1 MLSLSMSFLVRC
13 WARSRGSWAIHRR
26 GRAEKPA
33 KKPDL
38 FSTRPPVG
46 GAPER
51 SQAGFYE
58 LRAGSGSRIDE
69 QTGARLLG
77 LFKQPKSAVSSCR
90 GTCASPPLAS
100 TRQHQRTTT
109 AATASVEHIPGSQV

>member
-1 MLSLSMSFLVRC
+1 MLSLSMSFLLLRC

-26 GRAEKPA
+26 GRAENPQKA
-33 KKPDL
+33 RIWL
-38 FSTRPPVG
+38 LRVQLSV
-46 GAPER
+46 ER
-51 SQAGFYE
+51 RRGRNQASMSSMRTG
-58 LRAGSGSRIDE
+58 RIDAA
-69 QTGARLLG
+69 GRRASILG

-109 AATASVEHIPGSQV
+109 ATTASVEHIPGSQA